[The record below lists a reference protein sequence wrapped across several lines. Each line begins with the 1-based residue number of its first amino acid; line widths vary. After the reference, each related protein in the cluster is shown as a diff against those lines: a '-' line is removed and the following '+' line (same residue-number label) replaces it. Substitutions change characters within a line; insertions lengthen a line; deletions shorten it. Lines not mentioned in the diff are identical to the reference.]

1 MSNKIKSN
9 RFLVVVLTAIVF
21 SFTINAAAQV
31 AAQSVWLGMNPLPSW
46 NERSRAILQTK
57 KISSDELKRCAVV
70 VRKPSLLQ
78 DFLLTKMGWTLVNA
92 AQIYGDTT
100 VVSTAEAFDGMCRPL
115 KFQTYVF
122 VGKLLAGTLSPAQ
135 MDSRTD
141 GALVNVQLT
150 GEKNLTAEYVRYREA
165 DALCC
170 PYKTEMVTF
179 QIKPDGKNSLLVP
192 EGKYESSVGSENN
205 SNNSVDKADKLEGA
219 IWRWTRL
226 KMPNET
232 VTVEKPE
239 NYTVEFMPD
248 GKIRVQADCNRGGG
262 SYTSDGK
269 SLKFGA
275 IFTTKIACPPGSLD
289 RRFLEG
295 LESAATFRIEGNDL
309 FIEGDNDT
317 MKFFRV
323 VKQN

>member
-1 MSNKIKSN
+1 MLNKIKSN
-9 RFLVVVLTAIVF
+9 KFLLIVLATIVF
-21 SFTINAAAQV
+21 SFTINAG
-31 AAQSVWLGMNPLPSW
+31 AQSEWLDMNPLPSW

-57 KISSDELKRCAVV
+57 KITSDELKRCAVV
-70 VRKPSLLQ
+70 VRKPSLPQ
-78 DFLLTKMGWTLVNA
+78 DFLWTKMGWTLVNA

-100 VVSTAEAFDGMCRPL
+100 VVSTAEGFDGMCRPL

-122 VGKLLAGTLSPAQ
+122 VGKRLAGTLSPGQ

-150 GEKNLTAEYVRYREA
+150 GEKNLTAEYVRYRGT

-170 PYKTEMVTF
+170 PYKTEFVTF
-179 QIKPDGKNSLLVP
+179 QIKPDGRNSLLVP

-205 SNNSVDKADKLEGA
+205 SNNSIDKADKLEGA

-295 LESAATFRIEGNDL
+295 LESAATFRIEGNNL
-309 FIEGDNDT
+309 FIEGKGDT